1 MFLSDK
7 ICVVLNLQNHKNVV
21 TVWLSCWTED
31 VCKRHTVQQH
41 VHTENPVDLL
51 LAACGTPDL
60 EWVVIKKE
68 EENTERKLYLL
79 LSFFDWWWVLTDV
92 KLLLFPILYPEAAA
106 LRTCSCL
113 WLVLFCSS
121 LWWLLISSSLSTNQ
135 NFDFSTLEMWQDL
148 CVNRVNSSMC
158 SESEPQRGRVLI
170 PKPRGWLVIWRFI
183 FSSSSP

>member
-7 ICVVLNLQNHKNVV
+7 ICRLKSSESQKRRDCLAFLLNRR
-21 TVWLSCWTED
+21 CCD

-60 EWVVIKKE
+60 EWVVIKKKKKIQRE
-68 EENTERKLYLL
+68 SYICCCL
-79 LSFFDWWWVLTDV
+79 FFDWWWVLT
-92 KLLLFPILYPEAAA
+92 LLLFLILYPEAAA